1 MTPKT
6 VAIGAALALVL
17 VSAGAGAQETMSS
30 WADGN
35 DMKNFCHSEAPNF
48 SQGLCVGFAMAV
60 AEIAGSQPIFDRQRA
75 CIPPGVKRGQLKDI
89 MVKFL
94 DDHPEQ
100 LHLTATSLAARA
112 YEEAFPC
119 PK

>member
-17 VSAGAGAQETMSS
+17 VSAAASAQAAVSWMNGYELKEYCQKSS
-30 WADGN
+30 WERGI
-35 DMKNFCHSEAPNF
+35 C
-48 SQGLCVGFAMAV
+48 LGFTSAV
-60 AEIAGSQPIFDRQRA
+60 ANIVANEPVAGWRA
-75 CIPPGVKRGQLKDI
+75 CIPDGVTRGQLRDI

-94 DDHPEQ
+94 DDHPEK
-100 LHLTATSLAARA
+100 LHHSAASLAARA
-112 YEEAFPC
+112 YEEVFPC

>member
-6 VAIGAALALVL
+6 VAIAAALAVLVL
-17 VSAGAGAQETMSS
+17 VSAPARALAAGSWVNGNELKKYCSS
-30 WADGN
+30 NSYERGI
-35 DMKNFCHSEAPNF
+35 C
-48 SQGLCVGFAMAV
+48 LGFTSAV
-60 AEIAGSQPIFDRQRA
+60 ANIVANAGWRA
-75 CIPPGVKRGQLKDI
+75 CIPDGVTRGQLRDI

-94 DDHPEQ
+94 DDHPEA
-100 LHLTATSLAARA
+100 LHLEAASLAARA

>member
-6 VAIGAALALVL
+6 VAIAAALAVLVL
-17 VSAGAGAQETMSS
+17 VSAPARALAADSWVNGNELKKYCSS
-30 WADGN
+30 NSYERGI
-35 DMKNFCHSEAPNF
+35 C
-48 SQGLCVGFAMAV
+48 LGFTSAV
-60 AEIAGSQPIFDRQRA
+60 ANIVAVAGWRA
-75 CIPPGVKRGQLKDI
+75 CIPDGVTRGQLRDI

-94 DDHPEQ
+94 DDHPEA
-100 LHLTATSLAARA
+100 LHLEAASLATRA